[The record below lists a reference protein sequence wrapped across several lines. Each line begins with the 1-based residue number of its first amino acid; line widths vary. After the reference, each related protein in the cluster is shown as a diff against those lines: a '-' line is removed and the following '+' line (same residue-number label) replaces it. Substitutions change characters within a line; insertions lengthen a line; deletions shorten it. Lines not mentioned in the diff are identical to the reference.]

1 VREKRRKMKGSNKG
15 RGKKGRGM
23 KDKGKKKKG
32 KEGNKMGKTRS
43 IYVH

>member
-1 VREKRRKMKGSNKG
+1 MKGSNKG